1 MYALFAL
8 LSAPAA
14 GFPAA
19 GASAPSDEAQIQRLV
34 VAAQQGDA
42 KAQGEL
48 YSHLAPSVFRVL
60 RGLTQSEAD
69 AEELLQD
76 TFVRAFK
83 NLSGYQSR
91 DGARFVSWL
100 MTIARNAFFNRRRK
114 LGRLTPL
121 EPELL
126 ENAAEQWVSGSAGGS
141 TLDLRSALLLVL
153 AELPERDRWIVTLRY
168 GGELTADEVAEE
180 CGVTSANIRKVTQ
193 RQREYLKSRLQ
204 SLGYSEEDLA

>member
-14 GFPAA
+14 GFTPA
-19 GASAPSDEAQIQRLV
+19 GAAASSDEAEILRRVL
-34 VAAQQGDA
+34 AAQGGDVQ
-42 KAQGEL
+42 AQGEL
-48 YSHLAPSVFRVL
+48 YRQLAPSVFRVL
-60 RGLTQSEAD
+60 RGLTKSEAD

-83 NLSGYQSR
+83 NLKSYQPR

-100 MTIARNAFFNRRRK
+100 MTIARNAFFNQRRK

-121 EPELL
+121 EPELAESL
-126 ENAAEQWVSGSAGGS
+126 EQSGSGES

-168 GGELTADEVAEE
+168 GGELTADEVADE
-180 CGVTSANIRKVTQ
+180 CGVTPSNIRKVTQ
-193 RQREYLKSRLQ
+193 RQREYLRSRLQ
-204 SLGYSEEDLA
+204 SLGFSEEDLA